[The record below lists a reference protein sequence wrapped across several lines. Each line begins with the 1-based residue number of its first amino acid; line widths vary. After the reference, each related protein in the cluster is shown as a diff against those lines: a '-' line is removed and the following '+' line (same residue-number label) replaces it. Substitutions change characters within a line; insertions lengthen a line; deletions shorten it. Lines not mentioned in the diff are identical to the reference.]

1 MKILSG
7 AYTKDGG
14 TISFDGK
21 EIAPKNTNDSEK
33 LGISIIYQELNLI
46 PEISIAE
53 NIYLH
58 RQPEKYGFVDWKKMN
73 RMAKE
78 MLEKVGLKL
87 KPQELVGR
95 LTVAQQQMAEI
106 AKALSK
112 DLKLL
117 IMDEPTSSLTDAETK
132 TLFGLIGSLKE
143 KGSPLFTSAI
153 E

>member
-1 MKILSG
+1 MTLK
-7 AYTKDGG
+7 
-14 TISFDGK
+14 
-21 EIAPKNTNDSEK
+21 K

-95 LTVAQQQMAEI
+95 LTVAQQQMVEI

-117 IMDEPTSSLTDAETK
+117 IMDEPTSSLTDRGDKDAVWFDRQFK
-132 TLFGLIGSLKE
+132 RKR
-143 KGSPLFTSAI
+143 GSPLFTSAI